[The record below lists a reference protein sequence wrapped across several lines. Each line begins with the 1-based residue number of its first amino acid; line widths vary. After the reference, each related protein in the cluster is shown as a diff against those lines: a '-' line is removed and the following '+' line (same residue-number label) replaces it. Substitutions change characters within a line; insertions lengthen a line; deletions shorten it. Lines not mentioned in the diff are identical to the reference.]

1 MSWSGDTIKVATGF
15 FTLHFASQEAGSM
28 KRLLFVLLIWGSLN
42 GAQPSDF
49 PAKNRSVSPI
59 KNWPLPGIV
68 YIDGSNYPL
77 TDAGLKN
84 ACASFGANGG
94 TVYLSP
100 GHYTIR
106 EELLINTPCNF
117 IGTGEAGINFQG
129 PSPNPSTIFSCGVIV
144 GACIHFSSES
154 GSSKRALKGG
164 GLERVSI
171 FGNKQ
176 ATYCLELSSV
186 SHGVYRNISIFECL
200 SSGLRLDVVSTSAD
214 YRDTQGN
221 EFSNI
226 SIQEGAYAATAGAD
240 DIELTGDSIADSSV
254 NNFSNLW
261 LSHKNGAGI
270 SDLNGDNNN
279 FSRLIFTSA
288 SGGSGKD
295 IHLGGSGSIN
305 TSARE
310 ETFIGVAATSAGV
323 TQDDFANGNA
333 MLDYSLCSGA
343 PPPVILSGQM
353 NYSLLDCTGNKTS
366 IFTPKIVAGALVAGG
381 TGPELIGTGAC
392 ATITKQLGA
401 ALGGSFKCT
410 GRTGESAA
418 VIKLPM
424 AAPNGWSCSASDIT
438 TGNVLRQ
445 TAFSATTCTIG
456 GVVNSDDILTFS
468 AVGF

>member
-1 MSWSGDTIKVATGF
+1 
-15 FTLHFASQEAGSM
+15 M
-28 KRLLFVLLIWGSLN
+28 KRLVFVVLIWGSLI
-42 GAQPSDF
+42 GAQTREF
-49 PAKNRSVSPI
+49 PAKGTSVSAI
-59 KNWPLPGIV
+59 GNWALPGVV
-68 YIDGSNYPL
+68 YIDGIDYPR
-77 TDAGLKN
+77 TNTGLKN
-84 ACASFGANGG
+84 ACAALGANGG
-94 TVYLSP
+94 MVYLSP
-100 GHYTIR
+100 GAYAIKQ
-106 EELLINTPCNF
+106 ELLINTPCNF
-117 IGTGEAGINFQG
+117 IGSGEAGINFQG
-129 PSPNPSTIFSCGVIV
+129 PSPNPSTIFNCGVIA

-176 ATYCLELSSV
+176 AGYCLELSSV
-186 SHGVYRNISIFECL
+186 SHGVYRNVSIFECT
-200 SSGLRLDVVSTSAD
+200 SSGIRLDVVSKSAD

-254 NNFSNLW
+254 NDFSNLW
-261 LSHKNGAGI
+261 LSHKNGVGI

-288 SGGSGKD
+288 AGGLGKD
-295 IHLGGSGSIN
+295 IHLGGSGGIN

-323 TQDDFANGNA
+323 VQDDFANGNA
-333 MLDYSLCSGA
+333 ILDYSLCSGA
-343 PPPVILSGQM
+343 PPPIILGGQM

-366 IFTPKIVAGALVAGG
+366 IFTPQIVTGAVVAGG
-381 TGPELIGTGAC
+381 SGSELSGTGAC

-401 ALGGSFKCT
+401 ALGGSFKCM
-410 GRTGESAA
+410 GRSGESAA

-438 TGNVLRQ
+438 TANVLRQ
-445 TAFSATTCTIG
+445 TAFSTTTCTIG
-456 GVVNSDDILTFS
+456 GIVNSDDILTFS